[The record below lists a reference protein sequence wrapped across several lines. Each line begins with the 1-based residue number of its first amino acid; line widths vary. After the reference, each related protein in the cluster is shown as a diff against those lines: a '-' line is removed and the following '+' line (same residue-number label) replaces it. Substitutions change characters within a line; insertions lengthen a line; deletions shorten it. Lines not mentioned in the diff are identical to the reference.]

1 MKFSCNCSKPLFSN
15 KSYSYWED
23 RDMTSDE
30 NDVLHKILLDKS
42 VVNKKILHIG
52 VGNSELAKKLDFSN
66 IVTGITISKKEIDYG
81 NSLKIKNYNILFCD
95 KYSLKF
101 KKKFQNNQ
109 FDLIIDTNLKS
120 YACCQNGFIF
130 MMDNF
135 FRILRPNGKIITSIY
150 GMKWFKSLKPKL
162 SFNLKR
168 FFYYKM
174 KEVSGNPNNI
184 LQKSELKKICSLYG
198 IKILFDQKLCYLIK

>member
-30 NDVLHKILLDKS
+30 NDILDKILLDKS
-42 VVNKKILHIG
+42 VVNKTILHIG

-66 IVTGITISKKEIDYG
+66 NVTGITISKKEIDYG

-135 FRILRPNGKIITSIY
+135 LEF
-150 GMKWFKSLKPKL
+150 
-162 SFNLKR
+162 
-168 FFYYKM
+168 
-174 KEVSGNPNNI
+174 
-184 LQKSELKKICSLYG
+184 
-198 IKILFDQKLCYLIK
+198 

>member
-66 IVTGITISKKEIDYG
+66 IVTGI
-81 NSLKIKNYNILFCD
+81 
-95 KYSLKF
+95 
-101 KKKFQNNQ
+101 
-109 FDLIIDTNLKS
+109 
-120 YACCQNGFIF
+120 
-130 MMDNF
+130 
-135 FRILRPNGKIITSIY
+135 
-150 GMKWFKSLKPKL
+150 
-162 SFNLKR
+162 
-168 FFYYKM
+168 
-174 KEVSGNPNNI
+174 
-184 LQKSELKKICSLYG
+184 
-198 IKILFDQKLCYLIK
+198 